1 MIIVFRI
8 ILAKNVI
15 AMAMWPFII
24 LRSRELLDNKRLIN
38 HEKIHFRQQLELLLV
53 FFYMW
58 YIIEFLIYL
67 YKYKD
72 AMKAY
77 ENISFEKEAYD
88 NENDYSYLKNRNI
101 WSFLNYI

>member
-24 LRSRELLDNKRLIN
+24 LGSRELLDNKRLIN

-53 FFYMW
+53 FFYIW

-72 AMKAY
+72 AIKAY
-77 ENISFEKEAYD
+77 ENISFEKEAYG